1 MGENVGH
8 NNNLHSLAYSDSAMQ
23 FLILSVYEI

>member
-8 NNNLHSLAYSDSAMQ
+8 NKNLHSLGYSDSAMQ